1 MNPLFQLLETAFF
14 DGLLHWVF
22 NTRHAGSFQPV
33 SKISPKFIRIIS
45 DTTLGQPTFQ
55 TKRTA
60 FLPLSP
66 SPPLSCLLLKLQ
78 APCP

>member
-1 MNPLFQLLETAFF
+1 MNPLIQLLEPAFF
-14 DGLLHWVF
+14 DGLLHWIF
-22 NTRHAGSFQPV
+22 DTHHAGSFQPV
-33 SKISPKFIRIIS
+33 SEISPKFIRIYF

-78 APCP
+78 APFP